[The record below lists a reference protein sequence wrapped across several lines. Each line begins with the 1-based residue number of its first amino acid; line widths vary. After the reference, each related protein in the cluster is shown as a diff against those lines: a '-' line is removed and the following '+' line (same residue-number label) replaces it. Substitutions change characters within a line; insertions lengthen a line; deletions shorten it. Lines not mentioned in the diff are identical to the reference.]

1 MMATDYCNT
10 FTCRN
15 KRHDFIPTRKQSRI
29 NHVSHTHMTCLDD
42 LSSCRGEEGVGQL
55 DLQRTGV
62 LPREA
67 GVGSHT
73 YTSQAV

>member
-1 MMATDYCNT
+1 
-10 FTCRN
+10 
-15 KRHDFIPTRKQSRI
+15 
-29 NHVSHTHMTCLDD
+29 MTCLDD